1 MQARRFVKKHLP
13 LVLLALFLLVL
24 MLLYLFRPQ
33 ASRQFTP
40 PVSRISVEVQ
50 PLQQRDIVAD
60 IRSYGLVEPLIRSK
74 IVAQVSGRVIF
85 VAEEFR
91 DGGFFN
97 SGDVLLR
104 IEPDDYEIE
113 VEIAQANLA
122 EAERQLQEEIAQA
135 EQARQDWQRLGRDE
149 PASPLVLREPQ
160 LESARA
166 GVRSAAARLR
176 AARLDL
182 QRCEIRAPFDGRVLS
197 NSIDLGQVV
206 SSNTAVAEIYAT
218 DAVEV
223 RLPIKNRELPLLN
236 LPEAYQGD
244 TGPAAELPDVQI
256 ISDLAQQ
263 EIWQGKIVRTAS
275 SIDSNSRQLYVVA
288 RIDNP
293 YGDKAKGRF
302 PLKIGQYVTARIE
315 GRKIEDVLS
324 VPNRAIYQ
332 GTYVYLYR
340 EGAVYRRE
348 IKLTWQ
354 NEVYAIVGEGLSD
367 GDILVL
373 TPLGQISSGTP
384 VKLSNP
390 EALAS
395 ADGEVSA
402 SALANSERSDP

>member
-390 EALAS
+390 EALAL